1 MDSLAVNRARLAQ
14 VERELTRLH
23 EQHDLAMSAFR
34 FEEATALG
42 PAIAA
47 LEQEQQAL
55 AAALPTDRGS
65 PTGVVPLL
73 LRSPRRGRSRRRG

>member
-1 MDSLAVNRARLAQ
+1 MDEVAVNRARLAA
-14 VERELTRLH
+14 VECELTRLH
-23 EQHDLAMSAFR
+23 EQHDLAMSAFK

-55 AAALPTDRGS
+55 AAALPTLEP

-73 LRSPRRGRSRRRG
+73 LRSPRRGRSRRMG